1 VVPSKGEGTP
11 ATPDAT
17 EREDA
22 WVFDSDEDPAVIAA
36 ARAVASVLDSEEW
49 DDDREAGLYP
59 EVLGGQQPASTS
71 GEVEE
76 VEASAQEQV
85 EASTPGEVEAS
96 AQEQVEASAPEQ
108 TPAPPEVTFE
118 AASAVP
124 GAPQVPP
131 ELWAAVEEAEKLA
144 ADVVMQAS
152 TVAAK
157 RGA

>member
-1 VVPSKGEGTP
+1 M
-11 ATPDAT
+11 
-17 EREDA
+17 
-22 WVFDSDEDPAVIAA
+22 
-36 ARAVASVLDSEEW
+36 
-49 DDDREAGLYP
+49 
-59 EVLGGQQPASTS
+59 
-71 GEVEE
+71 
-76 VEASAQEQV
+76 EASAQEQV

-118 AASAVP
+118 AASAAP

>member
-1 VVPSKGEGTP
+1 M
-11 ATPDAT
+11 
-17 EREDA
+17 
-22 WVFDSDEDPAVIAA
+22 FDSDEDPAVIAA

-76 VEASAQEQV
+76 VEASAQE
-85 EASTPGEVEAS
+85 E
-96 AQEQVEASAPEQ
+96 VEASAPEQ

-118 AASAVP
+118 AASAAP